1 MDAFNHVSSNVNKIY
16 NELTKSS
23 SSTHEV
29 GGTAH
34 MSLENLDEP
43 YLYGIKYTAMPPHKR
58 YRDML
63 QLSGGEKTVAAL
75 ALIFSIH
82 SFKPSP
88 FFILDEVDAAL
99 EISNVAKVARF
110 IKSKPQTDVGS
121 GTGFQ
126 SIVIS
131 LKHNFY
137 DKAQAL
143 IGVYR
148 DSDRG

>member
-1 MDAFNHVSSNVNKIY
+1 
-16 NELTKSS
+16 
-23 SSTHEV
+23 
-29 GGTAH
+29 

-43 YLYGIKYTAMPPHKR
+43 YLYGIKYSAMPPHKR

-63 QLSGGEKTVAAL
+63 QLSGGEKTIAAL

-88 FFILDEVDAAL
+88 FFIMDEVDAAL
-99 EISNVAKVARF
+99 DNSKVAKVASF
-110 IKSKPQTDVGS
+110 IQSKSNPQTDAGS

-148 DSDRG
+148 GFR